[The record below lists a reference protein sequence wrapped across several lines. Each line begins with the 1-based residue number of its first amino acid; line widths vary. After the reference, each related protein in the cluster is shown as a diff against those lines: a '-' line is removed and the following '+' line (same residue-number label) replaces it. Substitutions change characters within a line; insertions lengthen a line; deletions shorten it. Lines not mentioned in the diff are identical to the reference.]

1 MTGNIQTNLP
11 IWWLLFFLGYLW
23 KGVKVYELYLYLVR
37 QIGFLFKLYKFTIYS
52 IFIWFFLVR
61 ATFVLFC
68 FAFFVG
74 FVFDIILFKYIFYN
88 VFNMILNIFKC
99 YIMQVSC
106 FINFD
111 HNVYREYITYIP
123 VTNVAYRYMYIL

>member
-1 MTGNIQTNLP
+1 MTAFFPGLP
-11 IWWLLFFLGYLW
+11 V
-23 KGVKVYELYLYLVR
+23 KGG
-37 QIGFLFKLYKFTIYS
+37 QGICI
-52 IFIWFFLVR
+52 IFISRPTNRIPFQTLQVYYLLHFYLIFPCSSYFR
-61 ATFVLFC
+61 FVLFC
-68 FAFFVG
+68 FFVG

-111 HNVYREYITYIP
+111 HNVYREYITYIT
-123 VTNVAYRYMYIL
+123 VTNEAYRYMYIL